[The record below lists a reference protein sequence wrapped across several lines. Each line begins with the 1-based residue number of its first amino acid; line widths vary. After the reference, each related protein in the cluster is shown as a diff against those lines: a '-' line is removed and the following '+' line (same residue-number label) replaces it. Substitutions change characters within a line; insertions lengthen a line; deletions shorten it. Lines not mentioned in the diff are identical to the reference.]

1 MTIEARGIETALAPP
16 APREQSVSAFSHIE
30 VMNDLDTGQPML
42 LASTNPSA
50 DLGDLQVV
58 TAEQAL
64 AMVTKQHHELHEGA
78 LLALAYEAHAR
89 KTRTAPGHFP
99 WCEPGSCV
107 TYDSG
112 DGPVNEHHSGS
123 ATIQAPDGFQA
134 AKGRILHACL
144 IADDSFVGSTP
155 AVSAI
160 DATGNGTLLGADA
173 LDELIDETTA
183 ALDRLRAMRLHMKAA
198 QA

>member
-1 MTIEARGIETALAPP
+1 MQHLAISMPLASTP
-16 APREQSVSAFSHIE
+16 AEQSVSTFAHIE

-42 LASTNPSA
+42 LASTDAN
-50 DLGDLQVV
+50 LGDLQVV

-64 AMVTKQHHELHEGA
+64 ALITKQHHELHEGA

-89 KTRTAPGHFP
+89 TARTDLDHFS

-112 DGPVNEHHSGS
+112 DGPVTEHHSGTAS
-123 ATIQAPDGFQA
+123 IKAPEGFQA
-134 AKGRILHACL
+134 AEDRILHAYL
-144 IADDSFVGSTP
+144 IADDSFVRSAP
-155 AVSAI
+155 AVSAV

-183 ALDRLRAMRLHMKAA
+183 ALDRLRAMRLQMKAA